1 MLTERQEAIL
11 DFIRQ
16 YQRDEQVPPST
27 RIIQTK
33 FGFKAQSTVRQHLA
47 ALATKGQLEQFADGR
62 WGVKASG
69 VQAHLFEVP
78 ILGAIPAGLPA
89 LQEQETEERLGVDF
103 AAFGVRRPRLGRYFA
118 LRVTGDSMIGDH
130 ILSGDLVLCEW
141 REPRLGEVIAAL
153 VDDTATTL
161 KRVVKE
167 RGRILLRA
175 ANPRYPDIRP
185 ERLEAQ
191 GVVLGVIRRKIA

>member
-27 RIIQTK
+27 RIIQSR
-33 FGFKAQSTVRQHLA
+33 FRYRSQSTVCQHLA
-47 ALATKGQLEQFADGR
+47 ALATKGHLEQFADGR
-62 WGVKASG
+62 WGVKAAG
-69 VQAHLFEVP
+69 VQTHLFEVP
-78 ILGAIPAGLPA
+78 VLGSIPAGLPE
-89 LQEQETEERLGVDF
+89 LQSQEAGEHLGVDF
-103 AAFGVRRPRLGRYFA
+103 AAFGVHRPRLGRHFA
-118 LRVTGDSMIGDH
+118 LRVTGDSMVGDH

-153 VDDTATTL
+153 VDETTTTL
-161 KRVVKE
+161 KRVAEE
-167 RGRILLRA
+167 RGRIILRA

-191 GVVLGVIRRKIA
+191 GVVLGVVRRKIA

>member
-27 RIIQTK
+27 RIIQTR
-33 FGFKAQSTVRQHLA
+33 FGYKAQSTVRQHLA

-62 WGVKASG
+62 WGIKAAG

-78 ILGAIPAGLPA
+78 ILGSVPAGLPT
-89 LQEQETEERLGVDF
+89 LQEQESGETIALDP
-103 AAFGVRRPRLGRYFA
+103 AAFGLRGARLGRFYA
-118 LRVTGDSMIGDH
+118 LRVSGDSMIGDH
-130 ILSGDLVLCEW
+130 IIDGDLVLCEW

-153 VDDTATTL
+153 VDESTTTL
-161 KRVVKE
+161 KRVLRE
-167 RGRILLRA
+167 RGRIILRA
-175 ANPRYPDIRP
+175 ANPRYPDLKP

-191 GVVLGVIRRKIA
+191 GVVVGVIRRKLA